1 MRNSLLLASL
11 LLVLGACS
19 DDNKPAEPT
28 LDVGPDTV
36 DASEDSTSDT
46 VEDVAADAQVD
57 AEVSEDVDFG
67 DVPMGACGPIEPTH
81 VFVVSQLRFARDV
94 AGVSNGFD
102 LDDRDSDGTD
112 PGGCRK
118 LDFDSPDGVEGV
130 DNQFARLLPAIE
142 AAGGLAFEG
151 LIQDAINAGNILIMI
166 EMENSDDLVN
176 DECVSVIIQRG
187 EGLPIVNR
195 DDRIEG
201 GQTFDRNSE
210 VAVSRTEQASIIDGV
225 LGFDGVAFDIPA
237 YVFTFDFL
245 IPVTDGEVR
254 LEINEDGTAT
264 GVMGGGI
271 SVEALI
277 DVVSSIDGAGGV
289 PDAVTALAPGLADL
303 FPDESGDC
311 QSVSVALEIEAVP
324 GFFYE

>member
-1 MRNSLLLASL
+1 MRFCAPLPVLLLAC
-11 LLVLGACS
+11 VACS
-19 DDNKPAEPT
+19 NDPKATEPT
-28 LDVGPDTV
+28 SDGGSDSALDSGLDVLDDMGPDW
-36 DASEDSTSDT
+36 DADIVEAGDT
-46 VEDVAADAQVD
+46 DDL
-57 AEVSEDVDFG
+57 G
-67 DVPMGACGPIEPTH
+67 DVPAGFCGPVEPTH
-81 VFVVSQLRFARDV
+81 VFVVSQLRFARQID
-94 AGVSNGFD
+94 GVSSGFD
-102 LDDRDSDGTD
+102 LDDRASDGTD

-118 LDFDSPDGVEGV
+118 LDYESPDGVPGV
-130 DNQFARLLPAIE
+130 DNQFALLLPAIE

-151 LIQDAINAGNILIMI
+151 LIQDAVNAGNILIMI
-166 EMENSDDLVN
+166 EVESADDLAD

-201 GQTFDRNSE
+201 GQTFDRNTDISI
-210 VAVSRTEQASIIDGV
+210 SRTDGAAIDGGV
-225 LGFDGVAFDIPA
+225 LAIDGVAFDIPA

-245 IPVTDGEVR
+245 IPVTDGKVR
-254 LEINEDGTAT
+254 MEIHQDGTAT

-271 SVEALI
+271 SVQALI